1 MAARIIIQDNYSGQ
15 LSMTIIHHSIGEN
28 MKRSIAA
35 LVLTTSLVVAGSA
48 LAQSKLD
55 KVVKVGSLGD
65 QSSLYADIGGPGSVV
80 TAQMAIEDSGLLAKG
95 WKIDLITADHQNK
108 PDIGTNIAKQWIDVE
123 KVDVVVDLASSGV
136 GLAVANVAKE
146 RNIVNL
152 NSGSASSDLTG
163 AQCSPNT
170 VHWVYDTYMLANGT
184 GKALVKSGGDSW
196 FFLTADYAFGMALER
211 DTAAVVKANG
221 GQVLGGVKHPLNN
234 ADFSSFLLQAQS
246 SKAKIIG
253 LANAGGD
260 TTNSIKQ
267 AAEFGIVAG
276 GQKLAGM
283 LMFITD
289 VHALGLNVSQG
300 LNFTETFY
308 WDMNDKTRAFTKR
321 FNEKYKKSPP
331 TMVHA
336 GVYSS
341 LIHYFKA
348 LEALGGNPHDGAAV
362 VAKMKEMPTDDP
374 LFGAGSIRADG
385 RKIHP
390 AYLFEVKKPAES
402 KYPWD
407 YYKLV
412 ATIPADEAFIPLEKS
427 VCPMVKKS

>member
-1 MAARIIIQDNYSGQ
+1 VIS
-15 LSMTIIHHSIGEN
+15 
-28 MKRSIAA
+28 
-35 LVLTTSLVVAGSA
+35 
-48 LAQSKLD
+48 
-55 KVVKVGSLGD
+55 
-65 QSSLYADIGGPGSVV
+65 
-80 TAQMAIEDSGLLAKG
+80 
-95 WKIDLITADHQNK
+95 ADHQNK
-108 PDIGTNIAKQWIDVE
+108 PDVGVNIGKQWIDVE
-123 KVDVVVDLASSGV
+123 KVDVFVDLASSGV
-136 GLAVANVAKE
+136 GLAIANLAKE
-146 RNIVNL
+146 KNVVNL

-163 AQCSPNT
+163 SQCSPNT

-184 GKALVKSGGDSW
+184 GKALVKSGGDTW
-196 FFLTADYAFGMALER
+196 FFLTADYAFGQALER
-211 DTAAVVKANG
+211 DTAAVVTANG
-221 GQVLGGVKHPLNN
+221 GKVLGSVKHPLNN

-246 SKAKIIG
+246 SKAKIVG

-260 TTNSIKQ
+260 TTNAIKQ

-283 LMFITD
+283 LMFLTD
-289 VHALGLNVSQG
+289 VNALGLNVAQG

-308 WDMNDKTRAFTKR
+308 WDMNDQTRAFSKR
-321 FNEKYKKSPP
+321 FMERFKKNPP
-331 TMVHA
+331 TMVQA

-348 LEALGGNPHDGAAV
+348 LEALGGNPHDGRAV

-374 LFGAGSIRADG
+374 LFGKGSIRADG

-390 AYLFEVKKPAES
+390 AYLFEVKKPSES

-407 YYKLV
+407 YYKLI
-412 ATIPADEAFIPLEKS
+412 ATIPADEAWLPLERS